1 MVSGLTREDL
11 PQIPQIAAM
20 RFVESQGFLALN
32 LSPLFDLN
40 PAPIPDDIHAATD
53 LTPIHFSLAKENVAI
68 VFGVK
73 FA

>member
-1 MVSGLTREDL
+1 MASRRAGEDL
-11 PQIPQIAAM
+11 PQITQISAM
-20 RFVESQGFLALN
+20 RFVESQGLLALN

-53 LTPIHFSLAKENVAI
+53 LTPIHFSRAKENVAM